1 MRPQCHDG
9 VTIANGL
16 LYWWPSVC
24 DCQNTLYGVT
34 CLGPAGDF
42 DFSQEASETERLETG
57 NGDVTEVADFAASPA
72 DWLTFRADN
81 QGSATSEV
89 EISNRYRRLWW
100 FTPRTEYTPTAPVAA
115 GGLVFFSGSDGI
127 VRAVDAQT
135 GETQWKV
142 YTGGPVRFPPTL
154 WKGRVFVGSGDGWV
168 YALEARTGRL
178 LWRFRAAP
186 VDRKIPVYGSLQ
198 STWPVAS
205 GVLVEDGTAYVA
217 AGIINLDGTHVYA
230 LDAVTGRIKWQNNTS
245 GHLDPEAR
253 IGASVQGHM
262 LIHDGKLY
270 LASGSSFS
278 PAVYDITDGK
288 CLNDPA
294 PLKECRSIHPR
305 GWELFLVGTSVLV
318 GGQPFYGH
326 PDNVVYSLDVTRKVF
341 HASNGSKDIVWID
354 NNKIMCFDPIDPG
367 SLDKLYVESNE
378 ESWMENI
385 WLRNFEIP
393 DEPLWEVDAEGS
405 NAIAICKNAVVLTS
419 SPESGVSSVGAGRFD
434 DGKFLWGFELPASP
448 VPWGL
453 AVDSEGRVFV
463 TLKDGQ
469 VMCYGPGE

>member
-1 MRPQCHDG
+1 MGH
-9 VTIANGL
+9 
-16 LYWWPSVC
+16 
-24 DCQNTLYGVT
+24 
-34 CLGPAGDF
+34 
-42 DFSQEASETERLETG
+42 
-57 NGDVTEVADFAASPA
+57 GDVTEVAGFVESPA
-72 DWLTFRADN
+72 DWPTFRANN
-81 QGSATSEV
+81 QGSATSDV
-89 EISNRYRRLWW
+89 EISKEYRRLWW
-100 FTPRTEYTPTAPVAA
+100 FTPRKEYTPTAPVAS

-142 YTGGPVRFPPTL
+142 YTGGAVRLPPTL

-168 YALEARTGRL
+168 YALEAKTGRL
-178 LWRFRAAP
+178 LWRFMAAP

-205 GVLVEDGTAYVA
+205 GVLVEDGTAYLA
-217 AGIINLDGTHVYA
+217 AGINNFDGTHVYA
-230 LDAVTGRIKWQNNTS
+230 LDAVTGKIKWQNNTS

-253 IGASVQGHM
+253 TGASVQGHM

-278 PAVYDITDGK
+278 PAVYDITNGK

-305 GWELFLVGTSVLV
+305 GWELFLVGTRVLV

-341 HASNGSKDIVWID
+341 HASNGRKDIVWID
-354 NNKIMCFDPIDPG
+354 NNKIMCFDPIDTG
-367 SLDKLYVESNE
+367 LLDKLYVESNE
-378 ESWMENI
+378 KSWMENI

-393 DEPLWEVDAEGS
+393 DEPIWEVDVEGS
-405 NAIAICKNAVVLTS
+405 SAIAICKNAVVLAS
-419 SPESGVSSVGAGRFD
+419 IPESGVSSVGAGYID
-434 DGKFLWGFELPASP
+434 DGKFLWGYELPASP

-453 AVDSEGRVFV
+453 AVDSEGRVIV